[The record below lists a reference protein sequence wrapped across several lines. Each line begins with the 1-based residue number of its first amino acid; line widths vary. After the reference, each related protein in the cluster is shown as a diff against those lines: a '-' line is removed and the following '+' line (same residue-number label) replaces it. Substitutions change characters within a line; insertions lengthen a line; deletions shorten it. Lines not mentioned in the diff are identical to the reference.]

1 MLEVSEADKKPR
13 RWVDQKIKSYDPETE
28 YAEIVSLMAQ
38 YQLDEFTLN
47 FLVTIL
53 TSYTLK
59 PSHMAE
65 TLSITNKG
73 LRRPNQRMQDT
84 LDFFWIWHVHGPD
97 SEETIKSLSRLNK
110 LHAGVARM
118 LPGHF
123 EDSDDFI
130 YVLGRLFVL
139 QDRLLKNLNMVGMDP
154 HVKAALFNFA
164 KALSKHFR
172 TEGDKPVEGFPDTPE
187 QLEAFV
193 DDWESKNHG
202 YSPVSR
208 DIVNSFVYA
217 FGDRWFPHPLKPLGR
232 WVCIEAL
239 EDGFLEHV
247 RIKPLRGIRK
257 WLAQGALK
265 GLFFYKTKIAADRKT
280 SAYDARV
287 LLSKKECAEMDAR
300 AVKRVNDFGWTK
312 GGRGSVGLGDT
323 PCSAGKC
330 PVMGHVPADEP
341 APTQAKRT

>member
-1 MLEVSEADKKPR
+1 MLEVLDSEKQSR
-13 RWVDQKIKSYDPETE
+13 RWVEAKIKSFDPETE

-97 SEETIKSLSRLNK
+97 SEETKQSLSRLNK

-123 EDSDDFI
+123 ENGDDFI

-139 QDRLLKNLNMVGMDP
+139 QDRLLKDLNMVGMDP
-154 HVKAALFNFA
+154 HIKLALFNFA
-164 KALSKHFR
+164 RALSKHFR
-172 TEGDKPVEGFPDTPE
+172 TEGNKPIKGFPNTPE
-187 QLEAFV
+187 ALEAFV
-193 DDWESKNHG
+193 NDWESKNHG

-208 DIVNSFVYA
+208 DIVNSFVHA
-217 FGDRWFPHPLKPLGR
+217 FGDRWFPHPFKPLGR

-239 EDGFLEHV
+239 EDSFLEHV
-247 RIKPLRGIRK
+247 RIKPLNGIRK
-257 WLAQGALK
+257 LLARGALK
-265 GLFFYKTKIAADRKT
+265 SLFFYKTRIAADRKI
-280 SAYDARV
+280 SAYDERV
-287 LLSKKECAEMDAR
+287 LLSKKECARMDER
-300 AVKRVNDFGWTK
+300 AVKRVNKFGWTK
-312 GGRGSVGLGDT
+312 GGRDSVGLGDG
-323 PCSAGKC
+323 PSLAGKC
-330 PVMGHVPADEP
+330 PVMS
-341 APTQAKRT
+341 PTQTSSEVKRPVSD